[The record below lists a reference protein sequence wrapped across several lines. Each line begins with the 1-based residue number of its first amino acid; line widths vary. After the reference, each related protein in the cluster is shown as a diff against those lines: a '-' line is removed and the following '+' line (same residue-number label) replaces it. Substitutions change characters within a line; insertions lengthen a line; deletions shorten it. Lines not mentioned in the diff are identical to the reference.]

1 MSNKLLL
8 LDSNSL
14 INRAFFALPPLQNT
28 NGLYTNGIY
37 GYLNM
42 LCKLLHEERPTHV
55 CAVFDCHAKTFRH
68 LKYDGY
74 KATRKGMPDEL
85 AMQVPVLQEL
95 LRKMGICVL
104 YKEGWE
110 ADDIIGTLASRSVFP
125 TIIVTGDK
133 DSLQL
138 VSEKNTV
145 FLTKRGITE
154 VVKYTPERLLQ
165 DGFHP
170 YQIIEYKGLAGD
182 SSDNIPGCPGVGEKT
197 AKGLLAQYD
206 TINGIFENID
216 DIKGK
221 LKDKLVAN
229 KELIYLS
236 KDLAT
241 ISLDAEV
248 NPLDS
253 ELVYSYKLSEE
264 AKNQIKYLQFKNLIE
279 RFDFSTEKA
288 SDDIPDD
295 SQEISES
302 QENNEN
308 EVSAESLLLKK
319 LLFIR
324 KDIAEEKELIEF
336 IEEIKEGASV
346 YIEWKDDCVI
356 IAHGNVE
363 ARVVFYK
370 GFIGDGISESE
381 AINTVKTL
389 YSTKYNKVFYDAK
402 KQMHILANIGIK
414 IDMPYDDVLLMAYL
428 INNTKVIKSQA
439 QLLSDYFYDEDN
451 SIAIATLDLCNELRK
466 KIIESELTDLYRN
479 IELPLEECLF
489 DMENSGFLI
498 DKNVLES
505 LNRRYTSDIETLL
518 TQIYDIAGESFNV
531 NSTKQLAQ
539 ILFEKLGLKHGKKNK
554 TGFSVNAESLEELE
568 HPIIGLIL
576 KYRELSKLKSTYID
590 GMKSVMNPASGKVHT
605 SFNQCLTATGR
616 LSSTEPNLQNIPV
629 RREEGREIRKMFV
642 PAPGNRLISADY
654 SQIELRLLA
663 HFSEEPNLINAYKNG
678 IDIHTLTAAKMF
690 GLNVEDVDK
699 ALRSSAKAINF
710 GIIYGISTFGLA
722 RNTGVTNAQA
732 KRFIEQ
738 YFETYPKV
746 KAYMTG
752 NVQKAKEQGYLR
764 TLCGRIRYFP
774 ELKSPKYLIRAF
786 GERAA
791 MNMPLQG
798 TASDIIKIAMN
809 NVYRELKN
817 NGLKAKLIL
826 QVHDELIVEAPE
838 AECDK
843 VKDILKR
850 EMENAVS
857 LKVPL
862 VVNVADGEN
871 WYEAK

>member
-95 LRKMGICVL
+95 LIKMGICVL

-221 LKDKLVAN
+221 LKDKLVAY

-279 RFDFSTEKA
+279 RFDFSTEKTP
-288 SDDIPDD
+288 DDIPDE

-319 LLFIR
+319 LSFIR

-336 IEEIKEGASV
+336 IEEIKEVAYV
-346 YIEWKDDCVI
+346 YIECKDDCVI
-356 IAHGNVE
+356 I
-363 ARVVFYK
+363 
-370 GFIGDGISESE
+370 
-381 AINTVKTL
+381 
-389 YSTKYNKVFYDAK
+389 
-402 KQMHILANIGIK
+402 
-414 IDMPYDDVLLMAYL
+414 
-428 INNTKVIKSQA
+428 
-439 QLLSDYFYDEDN
+439 
-451 SIAIATLDLCNELRK
+451 
-466 KIIESELTDLYRN
+466 
-479 IELPLEECLF
+479 
-489 DMENSGFLI
+489 
-498 DKNVLES
+498 
-505 LNRRYTSDIETLL
+505 
-518 TQIYDIAGESFNV
+518 
-531 NSTKQLAQ
+531 
-539 ILFEKLGLKHGKKNK
+539 
-554 TGFSVNAESLEELE
+554 
-568 HPIIGLIL
+568 
-576 KYRELSKLKSTYID
+576 
-590 GMKSVMNPASGKVHT
+590 
-605 SFNQCLTATGR
+605 
-616 LSSTEPNLQNIPV
+616 
-629 RREEGREIRKMFV
+629 
-642 PAPGNRLISADY
+642 
-654 SQIELRLLA
+654 
-663 HFSEEPNLINAYKNG
+663 
-678 IDIHTLTAAKMF
+678 
-690 GLNVEDVDK
+690 
-699 ALRSSAKAINF
+699 
-710 GIIYGISTFGLA
+710 
-722 RNTGVTNAQA
+722 
-732 KRFIEQ
+732 
-738 YFETYPKV
+738 
-746 KAYMTG
+746 
-752 NVQKAKEQGYLR
+752 
-764 TLCGRIRYFP
+764 
-774 ELKSPKYLIRAF
+774 
-786 GERAA
+786 
-791 MNMPLQG
+791 
-798 TASDIIKIAMN
+798 
-809 NVYRELKN
+809 
-817 NGLKAKLIL
+817 
-826 QVHDELIVEAPE
+826 
-838 AECDK
+838 
-843 VKDILKR
+843 
-850 EMENAVS
+850 
-857 LKVPL
+857 
-862 VVNVADGEN
+862 
-871 WYEAK
+871 